1 MSDEEDRTSA
11 PSPRRIQMAREMGF
25 LPTAAT
31 FVQAA
36 GLFGAIA
43 LVYMRGPALAESLH
57 ASIEET
63 WRKLPE
69 IAHGAVTAR
78 SLRGMVIDI
87 VLPVVEP
94 LLTVSLGVMAIMLVV
109 HQAATGGAWTPS
121 LALPNFGRL
130 WKSSLFSDEDSSSR
144 MPPVSHRVLLGT
156 LRPLAIFA
164 GCALVITVL
173 KSRWSP
179 VPPSDD
185 HDHTTL
191 RNVLQH
197 GRVSLGMGL
206 ALLTVPLALLGG
218 VEYVLNRLRWM
229 DQLRPTSDQARRELR
244 ETEGDVEWKNKR
256 KKLVRRI
263 RESSTID
270 AMTKKTAVV
279 VVGTGFSGLS
289 VQLVRSN
296 GGRLA
301 VGQVLRGA
309 ISASFAEKAASQGV
323 PWIRDGKLAAR
334 LAGMMGKPGDP
345 PAELPAILQ
354 ADIARRLARPAANGT
369 ARTT

>member
-1 MSDEEDRTSA
+1 MADEEDRTAA
-11 PSPRRIQMAREMGF
+11 PSPRRIDMAREMGF

-36 GLFGAIA
+36 GLIGAIA

-63 WRKLPE
+63 WRQLPE
-69 IAHGAVTAR
+69 IARGNVTAR
-78 SLRGMVIDI
+78 FLRAMVMGIA
-87 VLPVVEP
+87 VPVAEP
-94 LLTVSLGVMAIMLVV
+94 LLTVSLGVMAIMLLV
-109 HQAATGGAWTPS
+109 HQATTGGAWTPS

-144 MPPVSHRVLLGT
+144 LPPISHRLLLGT
-156 LRPLAIFA
+156 LRPLAIIA
-164 GCALVITVL
+164 GCVLVIAVL

-185 HDHTTL
+185 HEHSTL
-191 RNVLQH
+191 RSVLQH

-206 ALLTVPLALLGG
+206 TLLAVPIALLGA

-244 ETEGDVEWKNKR
+244 ETEGDVEWKSKR

-263 RESSTID
+263 RETSTID
-270 AMTKKTAVV
+270 AMTKQTAAVI
-279 VVGTGFSGLS
+279 VGTGFSGLS
-289 VQLVRSN
+289 VQLMRTS

-301 VGQVLRGA
+301 VGQVLRGT
-309 ISASFAEKAASQGV
+309 ISATFAEKAASMGI
-323 PWIRDGKLAAR
+323 PWLRDGKLAAR
-334 LAGMMGKPGDP
+334 LAGMAGKPGDP
-345 PAELPAILQ
+345 PTEMPAVLQ

-369 ARTT
+369 ERTT